1 MKYQVRGLI
10 RLAGRAPEWFLEITW
25 GEIWEKILVGF
36 SQEQSPVPQ
45 EERRSRALGP
55 ARSLAAVCV
64 TDEGTGFPPE
74 FLPRAFDRLARAEAP
89 PTGGGTGRGL
99 ASVEAVATAHGGT
112 AHAEDTGRGAC
123 VVLVLPC

>member
-1 MKYQVRGLI
+1 M
-10 RLAGRAPEWFLEITW
+10 
-25 GEIWEKILVGF
+25 GEIWEKVLVGF

-45 EERRSRALGP
+45 EERRSRALGL

-74 FLPRAFDRLARAEAP
+74 FLSRAFDRLARAEASR
-89 PTGGGTGRGL
+89 TGEGSGLGL
-99 ASVEAVATAHGGT
+99 AFVQAVATVHGGT